1 MMGQKISV
9 VINTLN
15 EEALIERV
23 IKSVAWADEILVC
36 DMYSD
41 DNTAV
46 IARELGA
53 RVIKHKRLQFVEP
66 ARNFA
71 IQKAEHP
78 WVLVLDPDEEV
89 PSTLASKLQE
99 IAQDG
104 SVTTHVEIPRKN
116 MIFGKWVKASMWWPD
131 NNIRFFK
138 KDAVSWSDKI
148 HQRPTTTGQGV
159 QLPAEERY
167 ALVHHH
173 YTSVS
178 QFMQKLDRYSGI
190 QAKELFEKG
199 EKFNISDLI
208 QKPLNEFLSRF
219 FAHRGYEDGLH
230 GLVLG
235 LLQGVSFLVVYIK
248 LWELEGF
255 EQRKV
260 ELKDLKVQTERGG
273 KDLHYW
279 LNFVSLSSHPVKRL
293 LQKARNKIG

>member
-1 MMGQKISV
+1 MQQKISV

-23 IKSVAWADEILVC
+23 IKSVSWADEILVC

-53 RVIKHKRLQFVEP
+53 KVIKHRRLSFVEP

-71 IQKAEHP
+71 IQKAEHS

-89 PSTLASKLQE
+89 PDSLGSKLRE
-99 IAQDG
+99 IANSN

-131 NNIRFFK
+131 YNIRFFRK
-138 KDAVSWSDKI
+138 ENIDWPDRI
-148 HQRPTTTGQGV
+148 HLKPVTTGQGV
-159 QLPAEERY
+159 QLPLEERF
-167 ALVHHH
+167 AIVHHH
-173 YTSVS
+173 YTSIS
-178 QFMQKLDRYSGI
+178 QFIQKLDRYSSI
-190 QAKELFEKG
+190 QAKELFENG
-199 EKFNISDLI
+199 EKFKVSDLV

-219 FAHRGYEDGLH
+219 FANKGYEDGIH
-230 GLVLG
+230 GLILG
-235 LLQGVSFLVVYIK
+235 LLQAVSFLVVAIK
-248 LWELEGF
+248 VWEMEGF
-255 EQRKV
+255 QSQRIEIQ
-260 ELKDLKVQTERGG
+260 ELKIQTERAG

-279 LNFVSLSSHPVKRL
+279 FNFISLSTHPVKRL
-293 LQKARNKIG
+293 LQKAKNRIS